1 MALPFLD
8 RTGRRKRDQLLAFDL
23 GARTTKAVSLSR
35 HNGGF
40 ALHRYAVMDAPIYE
54 KTLSTDLL
62 AEHLRALV
70 QQLDARTRMA
80 VFAVGVGDA
89 LVRHAELPRIPLED
103 MRQILKI
110 NSKNYLQQ
118 DLPNHVFDCYV
129 MAAAH
134 AAAKPA
140 EPAKTAPAAGPAK
153 QKVLV
158 AGAKR
163 QLVDDFVAAARHAG
177 LVADHI
183 VPGLIGPIN
192 AFEAALPEAFAREVV
207 ALVDLGFRHSTI
219 CILAEGELVLS
230 RTVAIGGDRLT
241 SGLAEAMNITYA
253 EAEGIKVGMPA
264 EVQSTLET
272 LLVPLGRELRASID
286 FFEHQQERPVSAV
299 YLTGGASRSEFIV
312 QVLQNELMVECR
324 PWNPTSFLRSE
335 LPPVQAAE
343 LEQIAPQLAVAIGA
357 ALAAF

>member
-8 RTGRRKRDQLLAFDL
+8 RAGRRKRDQLLAFDL
-23 GARTTKAVSLSR
+23 GARTTKAVVLSR
-35 HNGGF
+35 QNDGF
-40 ALHRYAVMDAPIYE
+40 ALQRYAVMDAPIYE
-54 KTLSTDLL
+54 KTLSVDLL
-62 AEHLRALV
+62 TEHLRTLG
-70 QQLDARTRMA
+70 QQLDARTRTA
-80 VFAVGVGDA
+80 VFAVGVNDA
-89 LVRHAELPRIPLED
+89 LVRHAEMPRIPVED
-103 MRQILKI
+103 MRQILKV

-118 DLPNHVFDCYV
+118 ELPNHVFDCYV
-129 MAAAH
+129 MPVRPSTKPVD
-134 AAAKPA
+134 AAKA
-140 EPAKTAPAAGPAK
+140 GAPATAAK

-163 QLVDDFVAAARHAG
+163 QLVDDFVSAARGAG

-192 AFEAALPEAFAREVV
+192 AFEAALPDVFAREVV
-207 ALVDLGFRHSTI
+207 ALVDLGFRHTTI
-219 CILAEGELVLS
+219 NILAEGELVLS
-230 RTVAIGGDRLT
+230 RTVAIGGDRIT
-241 SGLAEAMNITYA
+241 AGLAEAMNITYA
-253 EAEGIKVGMPA
+253 EAEGIKLGMPG
-264 EVQSTLET
+264 EVQPTLET
-272 LLVPLGRELRASID
+272 LLLPLGRELRASID

-299 YLTGGASRSEFIV
+299 YLSGGAARSEFIV

-324 PWNPTSFLRSE
+324 TWNPTAFLRSE